1 MVRGAAF
8 SFGLHVLVVVMLVL
22 DYAFLD
28 SPAEVLSDPIIPVEL
43 TTIGPETN
51 QATAGEKTDAPPP
64 PQATAPDSPPPPP
77 PPPPAAA
84 PEPPPLPDTN
94 ALVREAPEPPAPEPE
109 PEPEPDVAVAPPAPR
124 PAVEER
130 ADKAVAPKEKVVEEA
145 EKLAAREPLPEPK
158 APEPEPEPEKKAEP
172 KPDPKPEPEKKTAAT
187 PPKPAPK
194 PAPEKTEK
202 KGLDLDRL
210 AAKIDRMADER
221 QPPRPR
227 EQDRRQLADIRIG
240 EGGVSQNR
248 LNQKLSVSEVD
259 LLRHRL
265 RENWSPN
272 HGAPGVESM
281 QVVISIVLKPDGT
294 LAAPPRVID
303 GFDAGQ
309 SRDVFG
315 AFSDSAVRAVYK
327 SQPLPLPQEKFQD
340 WQEIEINFNLRDMY
354 G

>member
-8 SFGLHVLVVVMLVL
+8 SFGLHVLVVVMLAL

-64 PQATAPDSPPPPP
+64 PQATAPDSPPSL
-77 PPPPAAA
+77 PPPAAA

-109 PEPEPDVAVAPPAPR
+109 PEPEPDLAVAPPAPR

-145 EKLAAREPLPEPK
+145 EELAAREPLPEPK
-158 APEPEPEPEKKAEP
+158 ASEPEPEPEPERKAEP
-172 KPDPKPEPEKKTAAT
+172 EPEPAPEKKTAET
-187 PPKPAPK
+187 PPEPASRPAPK
-194 PAPEKTEK
+194 SEDSN
-202 KGLDLDRL
+202 DLFDRL
-210 AAKIDRMADER
+210 AAKFDRSADER
-221 QPPRPR
+221 ETPRPR
-227 EQDRRQLADIRIG
+227 EQDRRQLTDIRIG

-259 LLRHRL
+259 ILRHRL

-281 QVVISIVLKPDGT
+281 QVVIKILLKPDGT